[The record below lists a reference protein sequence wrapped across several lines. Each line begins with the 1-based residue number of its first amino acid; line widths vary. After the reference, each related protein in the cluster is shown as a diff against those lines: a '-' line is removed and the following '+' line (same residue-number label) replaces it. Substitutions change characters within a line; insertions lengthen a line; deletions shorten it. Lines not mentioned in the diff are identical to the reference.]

1 MKTESELTAV
11 SRRQVENKKRED
23 DPSEKYSVYDLC
35 GAMLVP
41 MMSHVI
47 PPSNPEQFGGWRR

>member
-1 MKTESELTAV
+1 M
-11 SRRQVENKKRED
+11 ENKKRED

-35 GAMLVP
+35 GATLVP
-41 MMSHVI
+41 VMSHVI